1 MIGGS
6 LTNIIV
12 VANDQFNDD
21 LIMDISY
28 DLAPV
33 MALITAILKRLLV
46 LVWSNYFFHQTS

>member
-12 VANDQFNDD
+12 VGNDQFNDD
-21 LIMDISY
+21 LIMNISY

-33 MALITAILKRLLV
+33 MALITAILERLLV

>member
-12 VANDQFNDD
+12 VGNDQFNDD

-33 MALITAILKRLLV
+33 MALITAILERLLV